1 MKGILYFVFGAA
13 IGALAALLFAP
24 KSGMELRGD
33 IQQRT
38 NIDMQRLQQRYE
50 QGMAEMNKKM
60 EQIQAQLK
68 KNQQMGE
75 EIIEDL
81 QSDEGAAAETPA
93 A

>member
-24 KSGMELRGD
+24 KSGTELRGD
-33 IQQRT
+33 IQQRA
-38 NIDMQRLQQRYE
+38 NIDLQRLQQSYE

-68 KNQQMGE
+68 KNEKVSQELVE
-75 EIIEDL
+75 EL
-81 QSDEGAAAETPA
+81 KADEGVVAETPA
-93 A
+93 